1 MGHFEHSAGLGAE
14 YPIGTVALYGPD
26 DKITTKIVAAVIL
39 EEDGDPILKRWV
51 GTKLQG
57 DPKVARGMRTFF
69 TKHRVKRVV
78 VTEGNL
84 GCPHE
89 EGPDFPVGG
98 DFPFCPFWKGKQGT
112 GRSEQ
117 ETVDQPW
124 VEKGTGVSD
133 WSRLLWTSP

>member
-1 MGHFEHSAGLGAE
+1 MSPGQETQTSKGIVLQQFEHNAGLGPG

-57 DPKVARGMRTFF
+57 DPKVERGMRTFF

-78 VTEGNL
+78 VTDGNI

-89 EGPDFPVGG
+89 EGPDFPAGG
-98 DFPFCPFWKGKQGT
+98 DCPFCPFWKGKQGS
-112 GRSEQ
+112 GRRQ
-117 ETVDQPW
+117 
-124 VEKGTGVSD
+124 
-133 WSRLLWTSP
+133 